1 MEPQQRKLFIIL
13 IAAFFGVVVIWQTAT
28 VTIRSGEAGVL
39 YRTFGGGTITDF
51 YFSEGFHFIAPWNS
65 MYVYSTRN
73 QEQREI
79 MEALSKNGLQ
89 IQIELSIRYRPI
101 ASELGTIHQTIG
113 MNYRDV
119 IVMPEL
125 RSAARQVI
133 GRYDPEELYS
143 SKRDFIQDEI
153 YNNVKERLER
163 MNIHLDA
170 ILIRSITLPQN
181 IREAIEKKLKQEQE
195 SQEYEFRIAKE
206 EKEAQRK
213 RIEAQGIKDFQDIVS
228 DGISDKLLRWKG
240 IEATLDLSRSPNA
253 KVVVIG
259 QGKDGL
265 PLILGADGG
274 GR

>member
-1 MEPQQRKLFIIL
+1 MEPQQRKVIIAL
-13 IAAFFGVVVIWQTAT
+13 IVIFFGAIVVWQTST

-39 YRTFGGGTITDF
+39 YRTFGGGTVTDF
-51 YFSEGFHFIAPWNS
+51 YFSEGFHLIAPWNS

-73 QEQREI
+73 QEQSEV
-79 MEALSKNGLQ
+79 MAALSKNGLQ
-89 IQIELSIRYRPI
+89 IQIEMSIRFRPV

-113 MNYRDV
+113 MNYLDV
-119 IVMPEL
+119 IVMPEV

-153 YNNVKERLER
+153 FTGVKERLER

-170 ILIRSITLPQN
+170 VLIRGIELPQN
-181 IREAIEKKLKQEQE
+181 IRAAIEKKLKQEQE
-195 SQEYEFRIAKE
+195 SQEYEFRLEKE

-240 IEATLDLSRSPNA
+240 IEATLDLARSDNA

-259 QGKDGL
+259 QGSDGL
-265 PLILGADGG
+265 PIILGADNK
-274 GR
+274 